1 MGKYLLCLYVFLASV
16 AFCLIFELRRWQY
29 ILTASLIS
37 AGSWFLYLWLDGMGE
52 VARYFLATIAVAILS
67 EIFARVYKVPAT
79 VFMIIGIIPLV
90 PGGGVYYTMK
100 ALVDGNMTLFLHKG
114 LETAEYAG
122 AIAVGCSLVSSFVR
136 ILTWKIRIRNKRS

>member
-136 ILTWKIRIRNKRS
+136 ILTWKIRNKRS